1 MGPSAPDLRSVSG
14 EPPGRAVDVQE
25 QLNSFGARF
34 GEDQRRCIFG
44 YAPQQRR
51 MYWRYGVGTR
61 REAKLTRVSVL
72 RMPITNKE
80 LLEFALIGLEQHRQ
94 RLESEIAEVNERIG
108 NGARHGRPATAN
120 AGTQFQVEVTDGVRK
135 RRPMSAAAR
144 RLIAAGQ
151 KRRWAAYHAAQSAA

>member
-1 MGPSAPDLRSVSG
+1 
-14 EPPGRAVDVQE
+14 
-25 QLNSFGARF
+25 
-34 GEDQRRCIFG
+34 
-44 YAPQQRR
+44 

-94 RLESEIAEVNERIG
+94 RLESEIAEVKERID
-108 NGARHGRPATAN
+108 NGARRGRPATAKP
-120 AGTQFQVEVTDGVRK
+120 GTQFQVEATDGVRK

-151 KRRWAAYHAAQSAA
+151 KRRWAAYHAAQSAT